1 MEKKKKKTQQNKKKP
16 LSQDVN
22 VLKTLSLY
30 FDHFVDSTRI
40 CWGHILYTSMNQSIY
55 LSIYLWHI
63 LMNFCFYMSHFP
75 IKEWHT
81 HTQKM
86 LSNTRTISFVL
97 KIQNESYSFNK
108 YVTLY
113 MWKINHIHT
122 VTQYKTRLSIPQIV
136 CAMNDFKFM
145 GVLLSGV
152 GCSTF

>member
-1 MEKKKKKTQQNKKKP
+1 
-16 LSQDVN
+16 
-22 VLKTLSLY
+22 
-30 FDHFVDSTRI
+30 
-40 CWGHILYTSMNQSIY
+40 
-55 LSIYLWHI
+55 
-63 LMNFCFYMSHFP
+63 
-75 IKEWHT
+75 
-81 HTQKM
+81 M

-136 CAMNDFKFM
+136 YAMNDFKFM